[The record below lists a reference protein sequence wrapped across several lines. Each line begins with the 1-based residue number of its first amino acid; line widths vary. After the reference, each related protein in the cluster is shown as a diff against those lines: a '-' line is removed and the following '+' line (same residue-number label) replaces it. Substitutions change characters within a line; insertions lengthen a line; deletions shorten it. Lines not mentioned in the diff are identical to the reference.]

1 MTSESPIGDQNASTV
16 SYGAGHE
23 GRAERHA
30 YDELTVRVF
39 RALYRDFDLYTVG
52 STHVAVAE
60 EPPWFSGASLGSIT
74 WQISEHEREEG
85 RRSLNQAYGD
95 VRRRH
100 AASVNVPY
108 EAITLIA

>member
-16 SYGAGHE
+16 SYGAGRE

-52 STHVAVAE
+52 STHVAV
-60 EPPWFSGASLGSIT
+60 PRGTPWFSGASLGSIAR
-74 WQISEHEREEG
+74 QISEHEREEDG
-85 RRSLNQAYGD
+85 A
-95 VRRRH
+95 
-100 AASVNVPY
+100 P
-108 EAITLIA
+108 